1 MVKHRRPMLIPK
13 PERDRDVNNRGRFI
27 FGRDENSFR
36 QNHWGISGSNVQT
49 RLDRRAFP
57 RPARRDGQSRGA
69 ESLVTSANSDLASG
83 MLAPPARRKRKP
95 LAQRRADGRRRQRD
109 YRMRQENG
117 LHRVELWL
125 TDEAYM
131 GLLRQ
136 LISTR
141 QLTDEQALDRRRFEA
156 ALTAMIEHQGRK
168 WGV

>member
-1 MVKHRRPMLIPK
+1 
-13 PERDRDVNNRGRFI
+13 
-27 FGRDENSFR
+27 
-36 QNHWGISGSNVQT
+36 
-49 RLDRRAFP
+49 
-57 RPARRDGQSRGA
+57 
-69 ESLVTSANSDLASG
+69 
-83 MLAPPARRKRKP
+83 
-95 LAQRRADGRRRQRD
+95 
-109 YRMRQENG
+109 MRQENG